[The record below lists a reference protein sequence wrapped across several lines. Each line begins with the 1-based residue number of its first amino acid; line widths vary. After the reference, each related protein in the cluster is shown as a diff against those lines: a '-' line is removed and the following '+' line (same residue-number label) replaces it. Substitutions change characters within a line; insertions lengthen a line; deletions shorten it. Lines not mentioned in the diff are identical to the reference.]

1 MHEIPH
7 PEPLFHHLFR
17 GDRGYL
23 VTASSDLSVD
33 DDWEQRSWR
42 YPERAN
48 EAASWIIEEAQR
60 ARDTFFCV
68 HLLKTARNR
77 QKANALEHVRA
88 LWLDVDEGHYPE
100 EGPVPTAVVR
110 SSAVRQHLYFRLC
123 EPVPA
128 TWAEELNGRL
138 CRFAAGDETKKCLS
152 SVLRPSGTCNFKR
165 EKPEL
170 VVGYLTGVEAW
181 EPAVID
187 QAIPPIPEPE
197 APPRPRGPYTGPEL
211 ALAPYLQAVEVL
223 GEVPDTHGVKFR
235 IVCPWSREHSH
246 GDRSGTRLGKRSS
259 GALWFHCDH
268 AHCQGRGWPE
278 FKAEV
283 IKRWRSP
290 VARRGGITIEAEAI

>member
-1 MHEIPH
+1 M
-7 PEPLFHHLFR
+7 
-17 GDRGYL
+17 
-23 VTASSDLSVD
+23 TASSDLSVD

-68 HLLKTARNR
+68 HLLKMARNR
-77 QKANALEHVRA
+77 QKVNALEHVRA

-100 EGPVPTAVVR
+100 EGPGPTAIVQ
-110 SSAVRQHLYFRLC
+110 SSAGRQHLYFRLS

-138 CRFAAGDETKKCLS
+138 CRFAAGDESKKCLS

-181 EPAVID
+181 EPAVMD
-187 QAIPPIPEPE
+187 QAIPPMPEPE
-197 APPRPRGPYTGPEL
+197 PPPRPRGPYTGPEL
-211 ALAPYLQAVEVL
+211 ELAPYLQAVEVL
-223 GEVPDTHGVKFR
+223 GEVADSLGSKYAV
-235 IVCPWSREHSH
+235 ICPWIAEHSG
-246 GDRSGTRLGKRSS
+246 GDRSGTYVGQRADG
-259 GALWFHCDH
+259 GLWFFCNHSHCEGRSWREFRSQLRPRAKMMNICRGSRKH
-268 AHCQGRGWPE
+268 A
-278 FKAEV
+278 KTKEV
-283 IKRWRSP
+283 R
-290 VARRGGITIEAEAI
+290 VRRG